1 MSVSI
6 RQDLEIAAPAAAH
19 TAARPAIGGRVGRAA
34 VRILAA
40 LVALFLLFDG
50 GARLVG
56 FAPYVRGTIESG
68 YGAEQAPVIGL
79 ALLVPMVLYLIPRT
93 AALGAVLVTGYLGGA
108 VATNLRLT
116 NGSPWFAFPILLG
129 ALLWLDL
136 CLRDARVR
144 AAFRRGS

>member
-6 RQDLEIAAPAAAH
+6 SQDLEIAGLA
-19 TAARPAIGGRVGRAA
+19 TQSSARPSTGGRIARAA

-50 GARLVG
+50 GARFIGL
-56 FAPYVRGTIESG
+56 APYVRGTIESG
-68 YGAEQAPVIGL
+68 YGAQQAPLIGL
-79 ALLVPMVLYLIPRT
+79 ALLVPMTLYLIPRT
-93 AALGAVLVTGYLGGA
+93 AVLGAVLVTGYLGGA

-116 NGSPWFAFPILLG
+116 NGSPWFVFPILLG

-136 CLRDARVR
+136 WLRDARVR
-144 AAFRRGS
+144 AAIGRVR